1 MGIHDLLP
9 FLRKRASSAFTPI
22 GFNLQRF
29 RGQRTAIDVAIQLH
43 RIIFILQT
51 DSVAALSEW
60 FLRTHSQFL
69 KAEIAP
75 IYVFDGAK
83 LDAKNGEAIK
93 RAKAR
98 SKAQERVDE
107 LRAEVASACEDYESS
122 ARLSAAAHALQI
134 AESRTLKP
142 SQSLFLAIEH
152 ALCSVGANC
161 VTAQSEAEKHCAAL
175 SHNDEVDFVITN
187 DSDTLPFGAK
197 RVLFFFGSAKA
208 ELCELETVLAELKLS
223 LDEFRHFCVLSGC
236 DFCDRVPGIGIVKA
250 YELVVK
256 HRTIPALVAFDAR
269 FCVPVPSI
277 ASIDSDALDA
287 AIADARDELDDL
299 DTEEKTRREALVC
312 QIERFAHER
321 RALDVRTEQA
331 RGVHAF
337 LTRYQIAL
345 DIFTI
350 ADA

>member
-69 KAEIAP
+69 KAEITP
-75 IYVFDGAK
+75 TYVFDGAK
-83 LDAKNGEAIK
+83 LDAKNGEAVK

-98 SKAQERVDE
+98 SKALERAE
-107 LRAEVASACEDYESS
+107 KLRADFASACKESESS
-122 ARLSAAAHALQI
+122 MQLSAAAHALQV
-134 AESRTLKP
+134 AETRTLKP
-142 SQSLFLAIEH
+142 SPSLFLAIEH

-175 SHNDEVDFVITN
+175 SQHDKVDFVITN

-208 ELCELETVLAELKLS
+208 ELCELEPVLTELKLS

-269 FCVPVPSI
+269 FGVPVPFP
-277 ASIDSDALDA
+277 IDSDALDA
-287 AIADARDELDDL
+287 AIADVRDELDDL
-299 DTEEKTRREALVC
+299 DTEQKTRREALVI
-312 QIERFAHER
+312 QLERLAQER
-321 RALDVRTEQA
+321 RALDVCTEQA

-337 LTRYQIAL
+337 LTRYQTAL
-345 DIFTI
+345 DIFMI